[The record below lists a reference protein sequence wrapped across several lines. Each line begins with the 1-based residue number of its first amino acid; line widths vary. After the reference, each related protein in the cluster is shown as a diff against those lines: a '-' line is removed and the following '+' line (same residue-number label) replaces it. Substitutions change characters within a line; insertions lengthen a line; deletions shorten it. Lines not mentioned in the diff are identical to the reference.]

1 MVCLDRAGSVFDGV
15 LSSFEETLVAHVAQ
29 GVATGAL
36 TRVTRRLAAPACVCK
51 GSANRW
57 LDLADGDADLVR
69 DGVIVVSVPEWAC
82 RPFGA

>member
-15 LSSFEETLVAHVAQ
+15 LSFFELALVAHVAQ
-29 GVATGAL
+29 GVAVGAL
-36 TRVTRRLAAPACVCK
+36 ARVPRRLAAPARVCK

-57 LDLADGDADLVR
+57 LDLADGDADFVR

-82 RPFGA
+82 CPFGA